1 MSTPTRFTSSFDFP
15 DLVNSLQTFMRSSD
29 DFRDTNFDGS
39 AAKALL
45 RVMSYNT
52 HIQSIANGYLFNE
65 LSLDSATG
73 ENNVKAI
80 ASGVLGYLPQGK
92 KAATYYADIT
102 VRVPAGQTGQPYILI
117 DRSSKFF
124 SAKDGVALN
133 FVADT
138 TYTATLNPEG
148 DAYYFY
154 NVRLVQGNW
163 VSNSFI
169 CQTSNNVESYRLPNL
184 DIDVDFLNVAVTVP
198 TSSNNLTAYTRI
210 KSAFDM
216 GPENNS
222 YFLSL
227 NKGGYYTIEFGD
239 GRLARRL
246 NYGEVILVDSLQTLG
261 EQGNNASIVNAV
273 GSIGGYFDIEVVGV
287 QEFSYGGSEAE
298 DMETTR
304 KAAPLSFSA
313 QGSAVSPGDF
323 VALTKQLF
331 SEAESVA
338 SWGGEQDDPP
348 KYGYQ
353 IVAVKPKNS
362 TVLGDLQKKE
372 LTAILQERCIGS
384 ISPIIVDPDYT
395 YINLNT
401 NIVYTKNKTLLSE
414 QSLRVKV
421 TQSLQ
426 TFSDAKMEFFGGDYL
441 HANTTTFIT
450 LIDPSFTGN
459 ITTVN
464 YVKKFIPV
472 LNVPNTQTFKFGSAI
487 EPNSV
492 VFNNFKIIDSVY
504 GSWDFSLIDDG
515 NGNIMTKR
523 TNPVL
528 ETDFYI
534 YPQAVGSVNYNTGTI
549 SLTKFNPTSIVGS
562 EGLVFCEVKP
572 SSVDPSLLSSRSSII
587 AIDKIAV
594 SFTMR

>member
-1 MSTPTRFTSSFDFP
+1 MTTPTRFTSSFDFP
-15 DLVNSLQTFMRSSD
+15 DLVNSLQTFMRSTD

-80 ASGVLGYLPQGK
+80 ASGVLGYMPQGK

-102 VRVPAGQTGQPYILI
+102 VKVPPGQTGQPYILI

-138 TYTATLNPEG
+138 TYTAYLNDDG
-148 DAYYFY
+148 SSYDFY
-154 NVRLVQGNW
+154 NVRLLQGNW

-184 DIDVDFLNVAVTVP
+184 DIDIDFLNVAVTVP
-198 TSSNNLTAYTRI
+198 TSSNTLTAYKRI

-227 NKGGYYTIEFGD
+227 NKGGYYTLEFGD

-246 NYGEVILVDSLQTLG
+246 NYGDVILVDSLQTLG
-261 EQGNNASIVNAV
+261 ELGNNASIVNAV
-273 GSIGGYFDIEVVGV
+273 GSIGGYFDIEVSGS
-287 QEFSYGGSEAE
+287 QEFSYGGAESE

-313 QGSAVSPGDF
+313 QGSAVSSGDF
-323 VALTKQLF
+323 VALTKELF

-353 IVAVKPKNS
+353 LVAVKPKNS
-362 TVLGDLQKKE
+362 TTLGDIQKKE
-372 LTAILQERCIGS
+372 LAAILQERCIGS

-395 YINLNT
+395 YINLKT
-401 NIVYTKNKTLLSE
+401 NVVYTKNKTLLSE

-426 TFSDAKMEFFGGDYL
+426 TFSSAKMEFFGGDYL
-441 HANTTTFIT
+441 HTNTTTFIT

-459 ITTVN
+459 ITTVS
-464 YVKKFIPV
+464 YVKKFTPA
-472 LNVPNTQTFKFGSAI
+472 LNVPNTQTFKFGDAI
-487 EPNSV
+487 KPSSV
-492 VFNNFKIIDSVY
+492 VFTNFKIIDSVY
-504 GSWDFSLIDDG
+504 GSWDFSLVDDG
-515 NGNIMTKR
+515 VGNIKLKR

-528 ETDFYI
+528 DTDFYF
-534 YPQAVGSVNYNTGTI
+534 YPETIGSVDYSAGVVN
-549 SLTKFNPTSIVGS
+549 LTKFNPTSIIGA
-562 EGLVFCEVKP
+562 EGLVFCEVVP
-572 SSVDPSLLSSRSSII
+572 SSPDPSLLSSRSSII
-587 AIDKIAV
+587 ALDKITV
-594 SFTMR
+594 TFTMR